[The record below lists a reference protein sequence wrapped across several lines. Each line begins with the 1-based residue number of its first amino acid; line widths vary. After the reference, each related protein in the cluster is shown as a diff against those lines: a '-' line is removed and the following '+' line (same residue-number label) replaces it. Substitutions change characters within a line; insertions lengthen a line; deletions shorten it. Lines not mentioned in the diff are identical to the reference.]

1 MMQSLSTAATGLA
14 AQQRRIDIIANNIAN
29 LNTTAYKS
37 VKAGFEDTY
46 YTAMENPD
54 PDAEAGNLQR
64 GTGVRLS
71 STNISFSQGIVQT
84 TGTPHDFAIRGDAF
98 FRLQDRSG
106 AHVYTRDGSFTVSVE
121 EDGAYLVSADGY
133 YVLDEN
139 NERILLPE
147 SGENFVVL
155 ADGSIEGRGI
165 KLGVYSFTNAGGLA
179 LRGQGLYIP
188 TAASGEAA
196 PAENYTVR
204 QGELE
209 GSNVELGAELSELIQ
224 AQRAFS
230 LASRALQ
237 TADSMEGLANNIRR

>member
-1 MMQSLSTAATGLA
+1 MQSLSTAATGLA
-14 AQQRRIDIIANNIAN
+14 AQQQRLDIIANNIAN

-37 VKAGFEDTY
+37 VKAGFEDAY

-54 PDAEAGNLQR
+54 PDAEATYLQR

-71 STNISFSQGIVQT
+71 STAVSFSQGIVQT
-84 TGTPHDFAIRGDAF
+84 TGNARDLAISGDGF
-98 FRLQDRSG
+98 FRLQDGSG
-106 AHVYTRDGSFTVSVE
+106 AYVYTRDGSFTVSVE
-121 EDGAYLVSADGY
+121 EDGAYLVNAGGY

-147 SGENFVVL
+147 SGGSFIVRP
-155 ADGSIEGRGI
+155 DGSIEGSET
-165 KLGVYSFTNAGGLA
+165 KLGVYSFANAGGLA
-179 LRGQGLYIP
+179 LRGRSLFIP
-188 TAASGEAA
+188 TAASGEAV
-196 PAENYTVR
+196 PAADYTVR

-209 GSNVELGAELSELIQ
+209 GSNVDLGSEISELIQ

-237 TADSMEGLANNIRR
+237 TADNMEALANSIRR

>member
-14 AQQRRIDIIANNIAN
+14 AQQQKMDIIANNIAN

-37 VKAGFEDTY
+37 VKAGFEDAY

-54 PDAEAGNLQR
+54 PDAREANLQR

-71 STNISFSQGIVQT
+71 STAVSFSQGAAQS
-84 TGTPHDFAIRGDAF
+84 TGNARDLAIRGDAF
-98 FRLQDRSG
+98 FRLQDGNG
-106 AHVYTRDGSFTVSVE
+106 AYVYTRDGSFTASVE
-121 EDGAYLVSADGY
+121 EDGAYLVNADGY

-139 NERILLPE
+139 NERILLPDGGE
-147 SGENFVVL
+147 SFTVQ
-155 ADGSIEGRGI
+155 ADGSIEGSGA
-165 KLGVYSFTNAGGLA
+165 KLGVYSFANAGGLA
-179 LRGQGLYIP
+179 LRGRSLFFP
-188 TAASGEAA
+188 TAASGDAV
-196 PAENYTVR
+196 PAEDYTVR

-209 GSNVELGAELSELIQ
+209 GSNVDLGSELSELIQ

-237 TADSMEGLANNIRR
+237 TADNMEGLANNIRR